1 MMESIAYVVGLII
14 ALTFTIFNIDDI
26 IWDIICFINWRKINL
41 RSKRIPLE
49 KLDNQPPKLLAIV
62 IAALHEEK
70 VLEPVIDNLIATM
83 HYPRSMYHIFI
94 GVYPNDAATTAVADA
109 LGQKYQNVHTVINVL
124 PGPTSKAQNLNNVIS
139 YIHQFELDHNY
150 RFSAITIHDSED
162 IVHPYELK
170 MTNFLIEE
178 YSALQFPVFPL
189 QRMPTWKN
197 FFSGMTSGT
206 YADEFAE
213 NHFRI
218 MRMRDSMAAVVP
230 SAGTGF
236 VISHEIL
243 DYYENQPLFPEDSLT
258 EDYKLSIKLAKD
270 GFRVH
275 YVLEKV
281 VRLLDNGA
289 LKWDYIATRS
299 MFPNK
304 FRAAVRQKT
313 RWIYGITM
321 QSIKLS
327 DIFVVGRGNLNVTE
341 SYTLYRD
348 LKAKVANLLIL
359 PGYFVFAYFILSLFT
374 SIPVMYP
381 INTFSGRLC
390 IFLTFMMVYRQTM
403 RAIAINNIYGF
414 KSVIFAC
421 LIPPFM
427 PIRLIWGNIIN
438 LSATLYAWQWS
449 ILGAGKSRKK
459 TKRQWNKTEHEFL
472 DKNILYRY
480 YRNIGDVLLE
490 KQYIEPDTLK
500 DMLALSHKE
509 NKRLGDV
516 LLENN
521 IVTEEQLIIAVAA
534 SQHKLFIKNI
544 PLFKSGVANDF
555 DKQLLTQSLSYPLL
569 KVNDGY
575 VIAQTNFTPA
585 DAYSSFIDEGYN
597 IYTVYTTKN
606 KILEAINA
614 INNEDSNLINDSVAE
629 MLRQGK
635 ITWEQAVLAIDN
647 QFYTPNILGY
657 MGIGSPFRIIDN
669 SINTRIHNYKVSE
682 RKPRFI
688 RRPRRETPPF

>member
-1 MMESIAYVVGLII
+1 M
-14 ALTFTIFNIDDI
+14 
-26 IWDIICFINWRKINL
+26 
-41 RSKRIPLE
+41 RSKRIALE
-49 KLDNQPPKLLAIV
+49 KLDSQPPKLLAIV

-94 GVYPNDAATTAVADA
+94 GVYPNDEATTAVADA

-139 YIHQFELDHNY
+139 YIRQFELDHDY

-162 IVHPYELK
+162 VVHPYELK

-189 QRMPTWKN
+189 QRMPNWKN

-218 MRMRDSMAAVVP
+218 MRMRDSMVAVVP

-236 VISHEIL
+236 VLSHEIL

-258 EDYKLSIKLAKD
+258 EDYKLSIKLAED
-270 GFRVH
+270 GFHVH

-281 VRLLDNGA
+281 IRLLDNGA
-289 LKWDYIATRS
+289 LRWDYIATRS

-327 DIFVVGRGNLNVTE
+327 DIFGVGRGNLNVTE

-348 LKAKVANLLIL
+348 LKAKFVNLLVL
-359 PGYFVFAYFILSLFT
+359 PGYFVFVYFILSFFT

-381 INTFSGRLC
+381 VNTFSGQLC
-390 IFLTFMMVYRQTM
+390 IFLTFMMIYRQTM
-403 RAIAINNIYGF
+403 RAIAINNVYGF

-421 LIPPFM
+421 LLPPFM

-438 LSATLYAWQWS
+438 LSATLYAWQWA
-449 ILGAGKSRKK
+449 ILGNSKGRKK

-472 DKNILYRY
+472 DKNILHRY

-490 KQYIEPDTLK
+490 KQYIAPKTLK
-500 DMLALSHKE
+500 EMLMLSHKE

-521 IVTEEQLIIAVAA
+521 VVTEEQLMIAVAA
-534 SQHKLFIKNI
+534 SQHRLFVKNI
-544 PLFKSGVANDF
+544 SLFKSDAANDF
-555 DKQLLTQSLSYPLL
+555 DKQLLAQSSFYPLL

-575 VIAQTNFTPA
+575 VIAQTNFTPP
-585 DAYSSFIDEGYN
+585 DAYNSFIDDGYN
-597 IYTVYTTKN
+597 IYTVYTTKDRV
-606 KILEAINA
+606 LEAIETV
-614 INNEDSNLINDSVAE
+614 NNEGSNLTNNLVNE
-629 MLRQGK
+629 LLRQDK

-647 QFYTPNILGY
+647 QSYIPNIIGY

-669 SINTRIHNYKVSE
+669 SNDVFTHNYKAPE
-682 RKPRFI
+682 RKPAFL
-688 RRPRRETPPF
+688 RRPRRESPPI